1 MRTKYLLMTMA
12 LPLAFAACTSDEFES
27 QGVDI
32 NLAERTEIGQVD
44 LLLNQGEAETRWGG
58 DMLPEVSDVFGAA
71 LVDAPRNPKLET
83 EKGKWYND
91 YEVKDYISTNYPYTF
106 NGNRWTSEAK
116 LVEGNYLFYAPYA
129 EDHQVRSAIKYAA
142 PVVQDLKVENG
153 AVVENSALTDVAEN
167 FKSPFYFA
175 YKFFDAADDNRNLS
189 LTMRPIFAY
198 PKFTL
203 KNNTGEAVTITRI
216 VLQSENLDIPASGE
230 FNNNAIVTAMNDSE
244 KGWGR
249 PTADYVRGAN
259 DNVNTADLL
268 DATAESYVKTN
279 LIRADLSEPVT
290 IANNGTMTFN
300 LVVPAMEFAQGGLKV
315 YFVNE
320 EDMGYVYENTN
331 STVRFVPARPNPKEE
346 YNVGTG
352 AALSSAG
359 RLLTKTLAA
368 DEPLEAVPYIV
379 TTTAELID
387 AIDNA
392 TPNQNRPLKLTIGGD
407 IEFNADVL
415 GAIAENLSQPVVFVG
430 ALDIVGSNDAAKP
443 LNINQKIIFDEA
455 TISGNVQF
463 GEDADG
469 NPAVGF
475 GLLDKEEAKND
486 DKITVEENASLTI
499 DALAESF
506 GKDNT
511 EVKAYNGKIVN
522 NGTLTVKG
530 KVKDIEN
537 NGTLNIETGAKIGEL
552 SKKDDKVVPVVNI
565 NDNFTYEGNEIV
577 GEWAVA
583 ADKTITLAEAT
594 ELPNNSSLTVK
605 GDLKSDEQ
613 LTVKG
618 TLNVDGQL
626 DADVVVAGEFAAT
639 AADTDKVG
647 KLVLGDNAVVL
658 GDVKGEDYTGEK
670 NILGIQIVEV
680 EEGTTFMGVLTDDNL
695 MVRQTI
701 TGNVTESKKIN
712 RWANTL
718 EVTGSVIGSTD
729 AAGTELGNPNL
740 DSLIV
745 RNNIQAVNGEVI
757 IITSADGGVK
767 VVEDVLAAGK
777 LTLTNTVNMD
787 VAGLFN
793 TVDNGALVAS
803 SLRRLELNEVKLAGE
818 NGAANWNLVKAD
830 SVIVNGVATID
841 QKVQF
846 DENTVVVVKG
856 NVNISQSN
864 WLKLTK
870 ETLIAGNVTFGGAGE
885 IKAMDTP
892 TNTPVVKVS
901 ADCTLTNNVSMTGNE
916 TEGLTFESVL
926 PDAAKGE
933 KVRGKVVNNGK
944 ITNATWAYNKDAG
957 SEIGGKGWWSGNKA
971 ARK

>member
-1 MRTKYLLMTMA
+1 MTMA

-71 LVDAPRNPKLET
+71 LVDAPRNPKFET
-83 EKGKWYND
+83 EEGKWYND

-142 PVVQDLKVENG
+142 PVVQNLKVENG
-153 AVVENSALTDVAEN
+153 AVVENSALADVAEN

-230 FNNNAIVTAMNDSE
+230 FNNSAIVTAMNDSE

-259 DNVNTADLL
+259 DDVDTEDLL
-268 DATAESYVKTN
+268 NTGAESYVKTN

-300 LVVPAMEFAQGGLKV
+300 LVVPAMEFAKGGLKV

-455 TISGNVQF
+455 TITGNVQF
-463 GEDADG
+463 GKDANG
-469 NPAVGF
+469 QAAVGF
-475 GLLDKEEAKND
+475 ESIE
-486 DKITVEENASLTI
+486 VVENAALTI
-499 DALAESF
+499 DALASSF
-506 GKDNT
+506 GTDDNAVTANNT
-511 EVKAYNGKIVN
+511 EIVN
-522 NGTLTVKG
+522 NGTLTLKTTVKA
-530 KVKDIEN
+530 VEN
-537 NGTLNIETGAKIGEL
+537 NGIMSIEKDGSLSTLTSENEEPTQEVAINSDFTFGGAIIEGQWTVANGATLNL
-552 SKKDDKVVPVVNI
+552 NQ
-565 NDNFTYEGNEIV
+565 
-577 GEWAVA
+577 A
-583 ADKTITLAEAT
+583 AT
-594 ELPNNSSLTVK
+594 LPNKSALTVNGKLDGKDLTVK
-605 GDLKSDEQ
+605 GE
-613 LTVKG
+613 LTVSG
-618 TLNVDGQL
+618 TLDVNVTVDGQVDNEATKDIDEEEL
-626 DADVVVAGEFAAT
+626 AVVNLKKGAVVIGSMKGADPAGAEKIRDVQIVEIEDNSVGFLNTFTDNNLLARYTYTGSVTKAT
-639 AADTDKVG
+639 DLNIPAKA
-647 KLVLGDNAVVL
+647 NAVVI
-658 GDVKGEDYTGEK
+658 
-670 NILGIQIVEV
+670 N
-680 EEGTTFMGVLTDDNL
+680 
-695 MVRQTI
+695 
-701 TGNVTESKKIN
+701 GNVAAAE
-712 RWANTL
+712 AAGLTL
-718 EVTGSVIGSTD
+718 TTSVDSLTVTG
-729 AAGTELGNPNL
+729 
-740 DSLIV
+740 
-745 RNNIQAVNGEVI
+745 NIQAINGEVS
-757 IITSADGGVK
+757 ITTGTGSGSAVRVNG
-767 VVEDVLAAGK
+767 DVLASKK
-777 LTLTNTVNMD
+777 LTLTNATEFQIK
-787 VAGLFN
+787 GSF
-793 TVDNGALVAS
+793 TTSENGILVAS
-803 SLRRLELNEVKLAGE
+803 SMTTLILNNARFDTKNQAGWDWSALTKAVLNGE
-818 NGAANWNLVKAD
+818 TQIYMNCGFKATTAIDVRGDVIIAEGAALTLQGTAT
-830 SVIVNGVATID
+830 VN
-841 QKVQF
+841 
-846 DENTVVVVKG
+846 
-856 NVNISQSN
+856 
-864 WLKLTK
+864 
-870 ETLIAGNVTFGGAGE
+870 GNVTVSGAG
-885 IKAMDTP
+885 
-892 TNTPVVKVS
+892 KVS
-901 ADCTLTNNVSMTGNE
+901 GKSGSTIQVSTGCSLTNE
-916 TEGLTFESVL
+916 TTIEGESAQAISVKSSYE
-926 PDAAKGE
+926 AGKT
-933 KVRGKVVNNGK
+933 RGQVYNYGTMKNIKRGDNWKEWYHEYGT
-944 ITNATWAYNKDAG
+944 TNK
-957 SEIGGKGWWSGNKA
+957 
-971 ARK
+971 

>member
-1 MRTKYLLMTMA
+1 MTMA

-142 PVVQDLKVENG
+142 PVVQNLKVENG

-230 FNNNAIVTAMNDSE
+230 FNNSAIVTAMNDSE
-244 KGWGR
+244 EGWGR

-259 DNVNTADLL
+259 DDVDTADLL
-268 DATAESYVKTN
+268 DATAESYVGTN

-300 LVVPAMEFAQGGLKV
+300 LVVPAMEFAQRKLKV

-379 TTTAELID
+379 TTTTELID

-415 GAIAENLSQPVVFVG
+415 GAIAENLSQPVEFVG

-455 TISGNVQF
+455 TITGNVQF
-463 GEDADG
+463 GEDANG
-469 NPAVGF
+469 QAAVGF
-475 GLLDKEEAKND
+475 ESIE
-486 DKITVEENASLTI
+486 VVENATLTI
-499 DALAESF
+499 DALASSF
-506 GKDNT
+506 GTGDNT
-511 EVKAYNGKIVN
+511 VSADNEEIVN
-522 NGTLTVKG
+522 NGTLTLKTTVKA
-530 KVKDIEN
+530 VEN
-537 NGTLNIETGAKIGEL
+537 NATLNIEKGGSVTTL
-552 SKKDDKVVPVVNI
+552 SSENEETHPEIVNI
-565 NDNFTYEGNEIV
+565 NSDYRLTESKMV
-577 GEWAVA
+577 GQWTVKEEVTLTLTEATTLPYGSALTMNGALKGATLTVSGTMNLNGRTD
-583 ADKTITLAEAT
+583 ADITLAGIVDKKNTEDTNEAKPAV
-594 ELPNNSSLTVK
+594 LNIGSK
-605 GDLKSDEQ
+605 GDVTSAISGADTGRDTSKPANSIR
-613 LTVKG
+613 
-618 TLNVDGQL
+618 
-626 DADVVVAGEFAAT
+626 DAQIVNL
-639 AADTDKVG
+639 AADFVDFF
-647 KLVLGDNAVVL
+647 
-658 GDVKGEDYTGEK
+658 
-670 NILGIQIVEV
+670 
-680 EEGTTFMGVLTDDNL
+680 GTIDDTNL
-695 MVRQTI
+695 MVKYTY
-701 TGNVTESKKIN
+701 TGNVTDNIEIPAIANNVTIDGSVAAGSAEELLKITWTNVDSLTVTGNVQALNNSIWITIADDGSARIGGDARMSKALRIDGAKEIEVKGITYTTENGGLKSDDAERVISHEFRISGDESKNDCWYLPKVE
-712 RWANTL
+712 RFYM
-718 EVTGSVIGSTD
+718 
-729 AAGTELGNPNL
+729 LGEMRVNQNMNL
-740 DSLIV
+740 DNTAVIAGDIILAEGKELELKKDSYIDGQVEISGGGKVLAEDVTINVTAGSSLTNRATIEGKQGEKGV
-745 RNNIQAVNGEVI
+745 RFSSWEEAGKKRGQVYNYGTIQYVGEGAPYNSEKYADWWNGE
-757 IITSADGGVK
+757 
-767 VVEDVLAAGK
+767 AA
-777 LTLTNTVNMD
+777 L
-787 VAGLFN
+787 
-793 TVDNGALVAS
+793 
-803 SLRRLELNEVKLAGE
+803 
-818 NGAANWNLVKAD
+818 
-830 SVIVNGVATID
+830 
-841 QKVQF
+841 
-846 DENTVVVVKG
+846 
-856 NVNISQSN
+856 
-864 WLKLTK
+864 
-870 ETLIAGNVTFGGAGE
+870 
-885 IKAMDTP
+885 
-892 TNTPVVKVS
+892 
-901 ADCTLTNNVSMTGNE
+901 
-916 TEGLTFESVL
+916 
-926 PDAAKGE
+926 
-933 KVRGKVVNNGK
+933 
-944 ITNATWAYNKDAG
+944 
-957 SEIGGKGWWSGNKA
+957 
-971 ARK
+971 